1 MLKSWAKTTFADEE
15 LYYTNNETGRFYCD
29 EQGVLEFFATDRS
42 NHLYNPPFGYHRFDE
57 NRSMRLLTIPEG
69 IRVIGKQIPDSIFYV
84 SGTLQDL
91 VIIERLELPTTLEKL
106 EEHVLSC
113 CLIME
118 LELPAS
124 LREIGPAAVMNG
136 YIHTLR
142 IPNGLPHPQPPAW
155 DGKKDANA
163 LTIHGRQFKE
173 TIVDTLIVPRDYPYR
188 NLLVEAKINH
198 VIYSD

>member
-1 MLKSWAKTTFADEE
+1 MQKNWIKTTFGDKG
-15 LYYTNNETGRFYCD
+15 LYYTDNETGRFYCD
-29 EQGVLEFFATDRS
+29 EHAVLTFWETNRN
-42 NHLYNPPFGYHRFDE
+42 NHLYQPPFGHRSLDGIKK
-57 NRSMRLLTIPEG
+57 LTIPEG
-69 IRVIGKQIPDSIFYV
+69 VRVIGKKTSDGIFLV
-84 SGTLQDL
+84 SGTLQNL

-142 IPNGLPHPQPPAW
+142 IPDGLPHPQPPAW
-155 DGKKDANA
+155 DQTKDANA
-163 LTIHGRQFKE
+163 LTIHGRQFKD

-188 NLLVEAKINH
+188 NLLVETKINH
-198 VIYSD
+198 VVYCD

>member
-1 MLKSWAKTTFADEE
+1 MLKSWTKTTFSDEE
-15 LYYTNNETGRFYCD
+15 LYYTNNETGKFYCD
-29 EQGVLEFFATDRS
+29 KHGTLMFWEAARN
-42 NHLYNPPFGYHRFDE
+42 NHLYQSPFGYHRLDGIQK
-57 NRSMRLLTIPEG
+57 LTIPEG
-69 IRVIGKQIPDSIFYV
+69 IRVIGKPIPKSIFYV

-142 IPNGLPHPQPPAW
+142 IPDGLPHPQPPAW
-155 DGKKDANA
+155 DQKKDANA

-188 NLLVEAKINH
+188 DLLVETKINH

>member
-1 MLKSWAKTTFADEE
+1 MLKNWTKTTFADKK
-15 LYYTNNETGRFYCD
+15 LYYTDNETGRFYCD
-29 EQGVLEFFATDRS
+29 EHGTLMFWETARN
-42 NHLYNPPFGYHRFDE
+42 NHLYQPPFGH
-57 NRSMRLLTIPEG
+57 SRLDGIQKLTVPEG
-69 IRVIGKQIPDSIFYV
+69 VRVIGKQYPDSIFYV

-91 VIIERLELPTTLEKL
+91 VIIERLELPTTLDKL
-106 EEHVLSC
+106 EEFVLSR

-118 LELPAS
+118 LDLATS
-124 LREIGPAAVMNG
+124 LREIGPAAVMSS

-173 TIVDTLIVPRDYPYR
+173 TIVDTLIVPRDYPYQE
-188 NLLVEAKINH
+188 LLVETKINH

>member
-1 MLKSWAKTTFADEE
+1 MLKSWTKTSFADEE
-15 LYYTNNETGRFYCD
+15 LYYTNNETGKFYCD
-29 EQGVLEFFATDRS
+29 KHGTLRFLEVARN
-42 NHLYNPPFGYHRFDE
+42 NHLYQPPFGYR
-57 NRSMRLLTIPEG
+57 RLDGIQKLTIPEG

-84 SGTLQDL
+84 SGTLKDL

-124 LREIGPAAVMNG
+124 LREIGPAAIMSS

-155 DGKKDANA
+155 DEEKDANA

-188 NLLVEAKINH
+188 DLLVETKINH
-198 VIYSD
+198 VIYLD